1 MAADVARQPA
11 PSGAAEAAT
20 DFLRHSHQRVGERH
34 QPQQGEACLRASLR
48 IGGNP
53 ARIIVGG
60 ASDQPR
66 SEDAEQTRLR
76 WTDDWIK
83 AINRMAHNPGGRPR
97 FPVKGRPMRER
108 HHKSR
113 TCQGTS
119 NGRQGLS
126 GYMH

>member
-83 AINRMAHNPGGRPR
+83 AINRKFWIVLSSLGHDTPLRHERPS
-97 FPVKGRPMRER
+97 PLQLG
-108 HHKSR
+108 HS
-113 TCQGTS
+113 
-119 NGRQGLS
+119 
-126 GYMH
+126 